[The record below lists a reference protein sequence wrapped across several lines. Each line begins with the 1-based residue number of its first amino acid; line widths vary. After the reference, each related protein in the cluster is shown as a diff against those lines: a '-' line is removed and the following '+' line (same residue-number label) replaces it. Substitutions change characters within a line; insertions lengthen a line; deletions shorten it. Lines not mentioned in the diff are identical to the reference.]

1 MIAAHI
7 PITMSIMY
15 VSYSEWVSKT
25 RQIY

>member
-1 MIAAHI
+1 MIVAHI

-15 VSYSEWVSKT
+15 ISSSEWVSKT